1 MFNKKPKIK
10 IKKSPRLV
18 KDLVFEGVNG
28 MSDILPREQEWR
40 RMIWQTGQAISELH
54 DFYFIETPL
63 LENSNLFTS
72 VANDPV
78 DFEKKLYTLK
88 TGEGEKLA
96 LRFDAHTPILRS
108 YLENRLAYFASPLK
122 VYHTG
127 PFFRHIKMKP
137 GFSRQFHV
145 WGFEVVGETDSIY
158 DGEIILAIFD
168 FLRALKIKN
177 LILKINTSGCRVC
190 RPAFKQ
196 KLKNYYRDRKD
207 ELCKDC
213 ERNLDTNPLTLVRC
227 EESVCRA
234 LREKSPIV
242 LDYLCQNCNNHLK
255 AVLELVEDNGIGYE
269 PDPYL
274 FPENDSSSRTVFEI
288 FAPPFE
294 LPVASG
300 CRYDYLAE
308 KVCDRAVPA
317 VGGALGLERVVE
329 AMKRQEIVPHAK
341 LKPKIFFVV
350 IGDQAKKFALKLMN
364 QLRSS
369 GVAVIEVVGKKTL
382 KAQLKI
388 AERMNISL
396 ALILGQKE
404 VYEGTV
410 IIRDMISSVQETVV
424 TDRLVEEVKKRIH

>member
-1 MFNKKPKIK
+1 
-10 IKKSPRLV
+10 
-18 KDLVFEGVNG
+18 
-28 MSDILPREQEWR
+28 
-40 RMIWQTGQAISELH
+40 
-54 DFYFIETPL
+54 
-63 LENSNLFTS
+63 
-72 VANDPV
+72 
-78 DFEKKLYTLK
+78 
-88 TGEGEKLA
+88 
-96 LRFDAHTPILRS
+96 
-108 YLENRLAYFASPLK
+108 
-122 VYHTG
+122 
-127 PFFRHIKMKP
+127 MKP

-350 IGDQAKKFALKLMN
+350 IGDQAKKVRFEANESAAFLGCRGHRGRREK
-364 QLRSS
+364 
-369 GVAVIEVVGKKTL
+369 
-382 KAQLKI
+382 
-388 AERMNISL
+388 NIKSP
-396 ALILGQKE
+396 A
-404 VYEGTV
+404 
-410 IIRDMISSVQETVV
+410 
-424 TDRLVEEVKKRIH
+424 